1 MRLISVG
8 KRLPDW
14 VYTVFAEYNKRLP
27 NAYKLDLTEVSAAAR
42 SRSVP
47 VATTIQK
54 EAEAVHRQLP
64 AQAFIVLLDEKGC
77 RFTSTGLAT
86 SLEKWQKTGKNICFI
101 IGGADG
107 VDETLRQVADVT
119 WSLSTLT
126 FPHAL
131 VRVILAEQIYRA
143 WSINNNHPYHR
154 E

>member
-27 NAYKLDLTEVSAAAR
+27 NAYKLDLTEVSATAR
-42 SRSVP
+42 SRSVA

-54 EAEAVHRQLP
+54 EAEAIHRKLP
-64 AQAFIVLLDEKGC
+64 AQAFIVLLDEKGY
-77 RFTSTGLAT
+77 RFSSTGLAT